1 MVLVS
6 DKNRFAEVAS
16 LILLSGKEDISS
28 ETITLKMVLIMVT
41 S

>member
-6 DKNRFAEVAS
+6 DKNPSAEVAS
-16 LILLSGKEDISS
+16 LILLSEKEDISS
-28 ETITLKMVLIMVT
+28 ETTTPKRFVIMVT